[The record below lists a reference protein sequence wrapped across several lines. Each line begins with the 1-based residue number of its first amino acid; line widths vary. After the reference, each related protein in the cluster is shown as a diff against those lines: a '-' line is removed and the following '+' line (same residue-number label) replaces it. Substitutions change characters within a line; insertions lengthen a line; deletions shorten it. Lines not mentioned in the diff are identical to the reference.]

1 MSEDC
6 VGEPPGELII
16 KAMAGAFLSENNLL
30 INLSKEARERPD
42 RIKPACPI
50 TPVSL
55 NVGIFTD
62 FEKKFLNIVFLIKS

>member
-1 MSEDC
+1 M
-6 VGEPPGELII
+6 I
-16 KAMAGAFLSENNLL
+16 KAIAGAFLSEKSLL

-50 TPVSL
+50 TPVNL
-55 NVGIFTD
+55 NVGIFID